1 MAYLTRL
8 QMYRAL
14 LKTHASADPG
24 AAEISPDADL
34 VFKPLQNISWRSET
48 YNEGTGNPVTI
59 DTYAAEEEFLDIHAT
74 TSSQLK
80 WLRRWGSPTNTNA
93 GISGEAANIGSTIGT
108 GVVRRTDWWAKL
120 SYSVDVL
127 KQIITAEAP
136 DPHSDFGSYGNP
148 AFFDPGDTHDLGWHD
163 SERITLESEVEAQ
176 LLDFR
181 SHYTDDQVDQN
192 KIDEYHA
199 IAYASSTGKARTIVP
214 NSGWKFEQYS
224 LSEFGALNVYNA
236 TLNHRP
242 WKFTFHKPTGVTS
255 GHAYSDA
262 TKYCASRLVIRV
274 FAVHNALFG
283 SLLKPLS
290 ADFAEVHINRT
301 QYWHL
306 LSNILG
312 AYQVLTEDIIEWE
325 DGLGD
330 RRDDAEDAADIEIA
344 ERLEDSGFTV
354 HELTDSE
361 IYSISIN
368 SGYNEYFTTTF
379 SQDIITT
386 VPIIHNL
393 YLTEQYFEEIS
404 GVMVA
409 PKIRALD
416 TLIAI
421 ITEDGDFNM
430 KPNMDRPAAR
440 QAIAAANDE
449 FDFGPFLQDI
459 IIKIFIETP
468 INILKGLAELI
479 DPHIAITKLIKAG
492 SMHAFAQGAKAIDV
506 SPGLDKIN
514 EDISEFLPDAD
525 IKVTGEDLMALLVCL
540 IEVGFTTAEWGAT
553 DLLADATGVPRPED
567 MPNFF
572 PTATYKGGIDFTGT
586 VSGMIMAPPLPLG
599 LLYLLLE
606 LIKSKLNQ
614 QTVNLDQPP
623 RETGCEDEE
632 GEDDT

>member
-1 MAYLTRL
+1 MAYLTRI

-14 LKTHASADPG
+14 LKTHASDDPG
-24 AAEISPDADL
+24 AAALSTNADL
-34 VFKPLQNISWRSET
+34 VLKPLGIISPTNPARTET
-48 YNEGTGNPVTI
+48 YNQGTGNPVTI
-59 DTYAAEEEFLDIHAT
+59 DTYAAEEEYLNTHAT
-74 TSSQLK
+74 NSDQLR
-80 WLRRWGSPTNTNA
+80 WVNRWGSPTNTNA
-93 GISGEAANIGSTIGT
+93 GISGEAANIGSLIGA
-108 GVVRRTDWWAKL
+108 GPPRRSDWYNAL
-120 SYSVDVL
+120 QVASDDVL
-127 KQIITAEAP
+127 KPIITAAAP

-148 AFFDPGDTHDLGWHD
+148 AFFGPEDPTWLADPNYHDPGRT
-163 SERITLESEVEAQ
+163 TLEDEVKTQ

-181 SHYTDDQVDQN
+181 SHYTDNRTDQN
-192 KIDEYHA
+192 KKDEYYA
-199 IAYASSTGKARTIVP
+199 IAYAWSVANTQVIAPNTAFDQLGTAFLTLKVGAR
-214 NSGWKFEQYS
+214 NH
-224 LSEFGALNVYNA
+224 
-236 TLNHRP
+236 HRP
-242 WKFTFHKPTGVTS
+242 FYFTFHKGGTS
-255 GHAYSDA
+255 HDYSERRR
-262 TKYCASRLVIRV
+262 YCASRLVIRV

-283 SLLKPLS
+283 SLLKPLAYS
-290 ADFAEVHINRT
+290 FDKIPINLEKF
-301 QYWHL
+301 HGM

-325 DGLGD
+325 LGLGD
-330 RRDDAEDAADIEIA
+330 RRDEAEDEADIEIA

-430 KPNMDRPAAR
+430 SPNMDRPASR
-440 QAIAAANDE
+440 QAIAAANGD
-449 FDFGPFLQDI
+449 FDFGPFLQDL
-459 IIKIFIETP
+459 IIKILIETP
-468 INILKGLAELI
+468 INILKSLAELI
-479 DPHIAITKLIKAG
+479 DPHIAITKLIKTG
-492 SMHAFAQGAKAIDV
+492 SMHAFAQGAKAIDA
-506 SPGLDKIN
+506 SPTLDKIN

-540 IEVGFTTAEWGAT
+540 IEVGFTAGEMGIDAASNGA
-553 DLLADATGVPRPED
+553 LPED
-567 MPNFF
+567 MPNFL

-614 QTVNLDQPP
+614 QTVNLDQPS

-632 GEDDT
+632 GEDDS